1 MECSQLVL
9 TSRMAEVAREL
20 RSESNDIETILR
32 AISKAAVDTIPGTE
46 YASVT
51 VVTANAQVET
61 PVYIGDLAGH
71 SDALQQ
77 QLGEGP
83 CIRSAVGEETVWI
96 DDMRTESR
104 WPQFAAGAD
113 QLGIASMACFCLYVD
128 GDNFGAL
135 NLHSTTVATF
145 DEEARSIGQLFAAHA
160 AIAFSTVRE
169 KEQLRTALNS
179 RDLIGQAKGM
189 IMERYRLDSTAAFR
203 LLAKLSQDSNVK
215 LVDVAK
221 SVVEAGPEDR

>member
-1 MECSQLVL
+1 MDVSQLEW
-9 TSRMAEVAREL
+9 TNRMAEVAREL
-20 RSESNDIETILR
+20 RAESNDMETVLR
-32 AISKAAVDTIPGTE
+32 AISKAAVDIIPGTE

-51 VVTANAQVET
+51 VVTGNATVET
-61 PVYIGDLAGH
+61 PVVIGDLAGQ

-77 QLGEGP
+77 KLGEGP

-96 DDMRTESR
+96 DDMKSEHR
-104 WPQFAAGAD
+104 WPQFAAAAD
-113 QLGIASMACFCLYVD
+113 ELGIASMACFCLYVD

-135 NLHSTTVATF
+135 NLHSSSVATF
-145 DEEARSIGQLFAAHA
+145 DDDARSIGQLFAAHA
-160 AIAFSTVRE
+160 AVAFSTVRE

-215 LVDVAK
+215 LVDVAER
-221 SVVEAGPEDR
+221 VVEAGPEGR